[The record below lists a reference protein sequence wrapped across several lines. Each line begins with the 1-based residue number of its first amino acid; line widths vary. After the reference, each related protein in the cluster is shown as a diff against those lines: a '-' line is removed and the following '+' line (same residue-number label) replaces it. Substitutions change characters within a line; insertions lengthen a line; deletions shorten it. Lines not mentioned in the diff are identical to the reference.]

1 MRPRATVRSVTPGE
15 LLNRKDLASFR
26 DFNIFWLG
34 ICNGSTQ
41 VFIADARR
49 KHYKSCET
57 MKEDKHN
64 EVEPEVVPEELIVD
78 DVDATPA
85 ENEAAEAETAAVA
98 DEELSEE
105 ERLRSRNS
113 ELEAS
118 LEKEKKEYM
127 FLMAEFDNFRKR
139 TLREKSELIKNAAE
153 SAFKG
158 LLPIVDDFERALKAS
173 EGVDDAVSIRE
184 GMELIY
190 KKLKKYMEQNGV
202 KEMDP
207 ADTVFDADRHEAIS
221 AVPVTDDSLKGKIL
235 DTVEKGYTI
244 NDKVLRHAK
253 VVVGK

>member
-1 MRPRATVRSVTPGE
+1 MVKEEKNYKKNKREDAPEAQPGE
-15 LLNRKDLASFR
+15 EMNAKVA
-26 DFNIFWLG
+26 
-34 ICNGSTQ
+34 
-41 VFIADARR
+41 
-49 KHYKSCET
+49 
-57 MKEDKHN
+57 
-64 EVEPEVVPEELIVD
+64 P
-78 DVDATPA
+78 
-85 ENEAAEAETAAVA
+85 EAAGETAG
-98 DEELSEE
+98 EEPASEQSAE
-105 ERLRSRNS
+105 ERLEKENE
-113 ELEAS
+113 ELKAS

-158 LLPIVDDFERALKAS
+158 LLPIVDDMERALKAS
-173 EGVDDAVSIRE
+173 EGVDDAASIRE

-207 ADTVFDADRHEAIS
+207 EDREFDADRHEAIS
-221 AVPVTDDSLKGKIL
+221 AVPVADESLKGKIL

-253 VVVGK
+253 VVVGQ

>member
-1 MRPRATVRSVTPGE
+1 MA
-15 LLNRKDLASFR
+15 
-26 DFNIFWLG
+26 
-34 ICNGSTQ
+34 
-41 VFIADARR
+41 
-49 KHYKSCET
+49 
-57 MKEDKHN
+57 KESHN
-64 EVEPEVVPEELIVD
+64 QH
-78 DVDATPA
+78 
-85 ENEAAEAETAAVA
+85 N
-98 DEELSEE
+98 
-105 ERLRSRNS
+105 RNS
-113 ELEAS
+113 EAEEKLHLENPDTESLDDVQEAS
-118 LEKEKKEYM
+118 DEVTSDAEASEETTGGELADMEALSRQLLDAQAQVEKEKKEYL

-221 AVPVTDDSLKGKIL
+221 AVPVSDDSLKGKIL